1 MNHQR
6 LTTASLTE
14 EQYGRLWAKLA
25 KSEGHRG
32 APPIDQ
38 AEKERIQASGRKGS
52 QAALHKHVMSTKSQK
67 ACQRAMFLARKYPP
81 LMSRHLMEKY
91 NMSDSYA
98 RKVINMLAE
107 QGLIK
112 QAGKDELN
120 AKKWVVA

>member
-1 MNHQR
+1 MSHQR

-14 EQYGRLWAKLA
+14 EQYGRLWAMLA

-32 APPIDQ
+32 AAPIDQ
-38 AEKERIQASGRKGS
+38 AEKAKLQASGRKGA
-52 QAALHKHVMSTKSQK
+52 QAALHKHVMATKSQK

-98 RKVINMLAE
+98 RKVISMLAAE
-107 QGLIK
+107 GLIK
-112 QAGKDELN
+112 QAGKDEFN